1 MDDMTLEGTYTVETA
16 YYSGD
21 AYWYTETLGN
31 SEAVTAFWYGTTLD
45 GYPLQQGEGGYGPNS
60 PSGKGIFIYHE
71 YNYTAWLEGV
81 DVPIDSSVFDVP
93 DICVSTSNTCT
104 FP

>member
-1 MDDMTLEGTYTVETA
+1 MDDMTFEGTYTVETA

-21 AYWYTETLGN
+21 AYWYTETLGD
-31 SEAVTAFWYGTTLD
+31 SEAVTAFWYATTPD

-71 YNYTAWLEGV
+71 YNYTTWKAEAGES
-81 DVPIDSSVFDVP
+81 IDESIFEIPS
-93 DICVSTSNTCT
+93 ICKTTSNKCQ